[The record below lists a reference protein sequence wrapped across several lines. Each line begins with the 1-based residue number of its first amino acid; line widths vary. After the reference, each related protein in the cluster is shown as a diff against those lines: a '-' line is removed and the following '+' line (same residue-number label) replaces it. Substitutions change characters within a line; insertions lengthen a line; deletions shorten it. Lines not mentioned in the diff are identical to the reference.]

1 MHDLLLGIPGLGPEG
16 LRKLAEFWAHGGAK
30 AGVPPPETS
39 HLDCPECYLKE
50 LSASRAAC
58 GPNAPSPGLAP

>member
-30 AGVPPPETS
+30 AGVPPPRNFS
-39 HLDCPECYLKE
+39 
-50 LSASRAAC
+50 S
-58 GPNAPSPGLAP
+58 